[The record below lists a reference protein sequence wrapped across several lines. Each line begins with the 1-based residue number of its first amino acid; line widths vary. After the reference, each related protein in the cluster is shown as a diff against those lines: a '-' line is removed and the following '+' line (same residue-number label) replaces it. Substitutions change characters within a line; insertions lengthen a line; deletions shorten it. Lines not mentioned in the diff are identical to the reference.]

1 MLKLVNI
8 CKNYKTGDFNQQA
21 LDNINLSFNENEFVS
36 ILGPSGSG
44 KTTLLNIIGGLDRY
58 DSGDLII
65 KGKSTKKF
73 KNKDFDS
80 YRNKSIG
87 FIFQNYNLIT
97 HIDILS
103 NVEMGMTLSGLKKR
117 KRRKIALELLEKVN
131 LKEHRHKKPN
141 QLSGGQMQR
150 VAIAR
155 ALSNNPEIILADEPT
170 GALDSSTSTQIMKLI
185 KDISKDKLVIM
196 VTHNEELAKEYS
208 DRIINM
214 KDGKV
219 IGDTQKNTVE
229 EIDKKYVLNK
239 TKMKFLTAL
248 NLSLNNIKTKKGRTL
263 LMSFASSIG
272 IIGISLILALSN
284 GFSKQIEKFERNTS
298 DVMPIMITH
307 QKQNVE
313 EIKNEIIS
321 SNKYKNKK
329 LYSDK
334 NIINVTEKKESK
346 YNNISN
352 EFVSYIKNMN
362 PNYMS
367 SLGFNH
373 SLKLNLIQNSDDGYY
388 MIDSLELFKPL
399 PIRNFNDKKVSE
411 IITNYYDL
419 LYGKL
424 PTSYNELLLEI
435 DKSNSIDENIK
446 KILNIKDNVVSFD
459 QVIDKEIKVVNNDEL
474 YKEYNGNF
482 VINKIDENMY
492 NSSNNITLKVVGI
505 IRAKKEK
512 ENLINSSCN
521 IYYKNELIDHVI
533 SKNSN
538 SNIVRKQ
545 KDSEYNILTGTKL
558 SSDEKRQLLDYL
570 GDISNPKSIYIYPKN
585 FDSKDKIVKYIENY
599 NRGKKEDNKISYLD
613 QAQLITNISGGI
625 MSGITS
631 VLVAFS
637 SISLIVSSIMIGIIT
652 YISVLERTKEIGILR
667 SLGARKKDIR
677 RVFNAETFIIGLFSG
692 ILGILISRLL
702 LIPINN
708 ILFKLTGLDNIAI
721 MNIKY
726 SIMLIIISIIL
737 TLVGGA
743 IPSNLASKKDPVQSL
758 RTE

>member
-1 MLKLVNI
+1 
-8 CKNYKTGDFNQQA
+8 
-21 LDNINLSFNENEFVS
+21 
-36 ILGPSGSG
+36 
-44 KTTLLNIIGGLDRY
+44 
-58 DSGDLII
+58 
-65 KGKSTKKF
+65 
-73 KNKDFDS
+73 
-80 YRNKSIG
+80 
-87 FIFQNYNLIT
+87 
-97 HIDILS
+97 
-103 NVEMGMTLSGLKKR
+103 
-117 KRRKIALELLEKVN
+117 
-131 LKEHRHKKPN
+131 
-141 QLSGGQMQR
+141 
-150 VAIAR
+150 
-155 ALSNNPEIILADEPT
+155 
-170 GALDSSTSTQIMKLI
+170 
-185 KDISKDKLVIM
+185 
-196 VTHNEELAKEYS
+196 
-208 DRIINM
+208 
-214 KDGKV
+214 
-219 IGDTQKNTVE
+219 
-229 EIDKKYVLNK
+229 
-239 TKMKFLTAL
+239 
-248 NLSLNNIKTKKGRTL
+248 
-263 LMSFASSIG
+263 
-272 IIGISLILALSN
+272 
-284 GFSKQIEKFERNTS
+284 
-298 DVMPIMITH
+298 MI
-307 QKQNVE
+307 
-313 EIKNEIIS
+313 
-321 SNKYKNKK
+321 
-329 LYSDK
+329 
-334 NIINVTEKKESK
+334 
-346 YNNISN
+346 
-352 EFVSYIKNMN
+352 
-362 PNYMS
+362 
-367 SLGFNH
+367 
-373 SLKLNLIQNSDDGYY
+373 
-388 MIDSLELFKPL
+388 
-399 PIRNFNDKKVSE
+399 R
-411 IITNYYDL
+411 
-419 LYGKL
+419 KL

-558 SSDEKRQLLDYL
+558 SSDEKRQLLEYL

-721 MNIKY
+721 MNVKY

-743 IPSNLASKKDPVQSL
+743 IPSNLASKKEPVQSL